1 MTFPGMRLIHKDQRG
16 ITLIEMLVA
25 VALVGIISGGI
36 TMAISQVLTI
46 STRASNHMVAVRQVQ
61 QAGKEVSKDTLQAQ
75 NVTPGET
82 SGFPLTLT
90 WTDWDGPDNVVV
102 YSITEDNKLQ
112 RSHSVSNNG
121 TTTETSV
128 IARYIDP
135 AETSFVPSDGA
146 FIFKVTATV
155 GGQSETREYE
165 VEPRPG

>member
-25 VALVGIISGGI
+25 VALVGIITGGI

-46 STRASNHMVAVRQVQ
+46 STRTSNHMVAVRQVQ
-61 QAGKEVSKDTLQAQ
+61 QAGKEVSKDTLEAQ
-75 NVTPGET
+75 NVALGET

-112 RSHSVSNNG
+112 RSHSVNDG
-121 TTTETSV
+121 EPTVTRV
-128 IARYIDP
+128 AQYIDP
-135 AETSFVPSDGA
+135 DQTSCVWSGGELTFA
-146 FIFKVTATV
+146 VTATV